1 MKTIKFL
8 LKKKNPEAEYG
19 YDGIVAFVP
28 VTQVKKYT
36 ESMKADGWSVKELR
50 EKKHV

>member
-8 LKKKNPEAEYG
+8 LKRKDTSEEYG
-19 YDGIVAFVP
+19 YEGRIAFVP

-36 ESMKADGWSVKELR
+36 ESMKSQGWSVKELR
-50 EKKHV
+50 EKKNA